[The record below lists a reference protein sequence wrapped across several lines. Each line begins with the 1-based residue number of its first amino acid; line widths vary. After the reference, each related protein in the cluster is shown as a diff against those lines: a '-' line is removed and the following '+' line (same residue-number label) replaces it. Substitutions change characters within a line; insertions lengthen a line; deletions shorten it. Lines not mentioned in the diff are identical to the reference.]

1 VNPILQKFLLLT
13 FQPWCVAMFV
23 MIAASAWRKKTKQK
37 YDDFITALGFVG
49 FSIVATFLQDLIL
62 KLIPHTID
70 ASLLR
75 IDRQLGFDALR
86 LFGFML
92 YHHSLWA
99 ALQIP
104 YLWLPVVMA
113 IAWVSEQS
121 YELRRA
127 VLLGGVFCWFFY
139 AAFPAAGP
147 SYLFT
152 GVADYSPRNCMPSMH
167 FSWALMLAVYS
178 RTWLRRFLWM
188 YAAVIALATLA
199 LGEHYI
205 IDLIA
210 AVPYTWAISY
220 TSDRVFRSSLSRPCG
235 AEIAPAN

>member
-1 VNPILQKFLLLT
+1 
-13 FQPWCVAMFV
+13 MFV
-23 MIAASAWRKKTKQK
+23 MIAASARRKDAKQK

-49 FSIVATFLQDLIL
+49 FSIIATFLQELIL
-62 KLIPHTID
+62 TLVPHTMD

-75 IDRQLGFDALR
+75 IDRKLGFDALR
-86 LFGFML
+86 LFGFMRW
-92 YHHSLWA
+92 HHTLWA

-113 IAWVSEQS
+113 IAWVWEQN

-127 VLLGGVFCWFFY
+127 VLLGGVFCWLLY

-147 SYLFT
+147 SYFFT
-152 GVADYSPRNCMPSMH
+152 GVADHAPRNCMPSMH
-167 FSWALMLAVYS
+167 LSWALMLALYS
-178 RTWLRRFLWM
+178 RSWIRTLLWM
-188 YAAVIALATLA
+188 YAAVIAFATLA

-210 AVPYTWAISY
+210 AVPYTWAISFI
-220 TSDRVFRSSLSRPCG
+220 SDRVFRSAVLRPYRP
-235 AEIAPAN
+235 EIAAAIESETT

>member
-1 VNPILQKFLLLT
+1 
-13 FQPWCVAMFV
+13 MFV
-23 MIAASAWRKKTKQK
+23 IIAASACRKDPKKK
-37 YDDFITALGFVG
+37 YQDFITVLGFIG
-49 FSIVATFLQDLIL
+49 FSIIATFLQDLIL
-62 KLIPHTID
+62 RLVPHTID

-75 IDRQLGFDALR
+75 IDRQLGFDAIQFL
-86 LFGFML
+86 GFMRW
-92 YHHSLWA
+92 HHSLWA

-121 YELRRA
+121 YELRWA

-147 SYLFT
+147 SYFFT
-152 GVADYSPRNCMPSMH
+152 GVADSAPRNCMPSMH
-167 FSWALMLAVYS
+167 FAWALMLAVYS
-178 RTWLRRFLWM
+178 RSWLRTFLWI
-188 YAAVIALATLA
+188 YAAVIAFATLA

-220 TSDRVFRSSLSRPCG
+220 TSDRVFRSSLLQPSR